1 MDHFD
6 IAEKV
11 KLKVVTMY
19 FTSVTDNS
27 TYID

>member
-1 MDHFD
+1 MNHFD

-19 FTSVTDNS
+19 FTSVTHTNS
-27 TYID
+27 YTD